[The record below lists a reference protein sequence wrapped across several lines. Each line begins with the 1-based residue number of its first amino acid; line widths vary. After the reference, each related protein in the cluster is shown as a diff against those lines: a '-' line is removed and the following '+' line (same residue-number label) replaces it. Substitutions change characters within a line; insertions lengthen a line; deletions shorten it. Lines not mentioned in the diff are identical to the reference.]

1 MKVLIDTN
9 VLIDYIS
16 LREPFTHDAEKI
28 LSLCKD
34 KKIQGC
40 IAAHS
45 IMNAFYILR
54 KQFSVD
60 ERRDILKGL
69 SVFLTVIG
77 IDEHKITASLENY
90 DFADIEDCLQ
100 TECAKDFLADYIVT
114 RNIKDFQNSMIPPIL
129 PDEFLKMVN

>member
-100 TECAKDFLADYIVT
+100 TECAKDFSADYIVT

>member
-77 IDEHKITASLENY
+77 IDERKITASLENY

-100 TECAKDFLADYIVT
+100 TECAKDFSADYIVT